1 MFKFFKKSRCDVC
14 NREIRKYKLI
24 TISGVNFC
32 CYTCYNSY
40 LRSLDKDE
48 WLEFFIRDRV
58 NCN

>member
-1 MFKFFKKSRCDVC
+1 MFKIFKKSNCDVC
-14 NREIRKYKLI
+14 NRKIRKYKLI

-32 CYTCYNSY
+32 CYTCYDRY

-48 WLEFFIRDRV
+48 WLEFFKIARA